1 MDKIERTNFNHNDV
15 ILDGTKYLIA
25 NGYYGYRGTLSE
37 FTKAEMVAFNL
48 NGVYDQQGDL
58 WRESVNAFNPLYT
71 VVYIKGSEMN
81 PMRVKPLKH
90 KQGID
95 IEKGLFYRN
104 TVFPFKQ
111 GTIAIK
117 SVRFADQTN
126 KELIY
131 ERYTIEASTAVGIDL
146 YTGID
151 LDVYNLSGNHLK
163 IEKIVDEIGFFFVK
177 SKTQE
182 QNLPLV
188 VGETTTRSFPEEGKT
203 VFQNNKVLRHYRIVL
218 EENKPIQIDK
228 FGGVCHSRK
237 NAYQYLD
244 MLVTKA
250 QKFGYDRRLR
260 ENEAFWRKKWE
271 IAKIEIVGDKLAELG
286 LNYSIYQLISA
297 RPYSDEVSIPAKG
310 LSGQAYK
317 GAVYWDAEVFML
329 PFFLNT
335 DQESARHII
344 MYRILGL
351 KGAMAKAKQY
361 GYAGAFYPWESQ
373 ERGYE
378 ACSDYN
384 ITNAITGEPIRTHFR
399 EKQIHVNGAVVYALK
414 QYLERTEDYSVL
426 FSGGLEMVMECA
438 KFYASYLT
446 YNRETKRYEALKID
460 GPDEYH
466 ELVDNSTYT
475 MYMIDFVFEQA
486 DNLAALTRKIDYQW
500 TVDLMKEHDY
510 NEEIKRLR
518 LIREKLYLPEPQQ
531 MVYPQFDGYFE
542 LEDIKIKDLKKRM
555 SHPDEYLGGEKGL
568 ATTTQIVKQPEIVIL
583 QALFPEKFTRIVK
596 KMNFRYY
603 EDKTEHIP
611 SLSSSMYALLAS
623 DIDKANSAYPYF
635 MNSATVNLKG
645 ETKQFNGGVFIGGMN
660 LASCGGAYY
669 ALVYGF
675 SGLKHRRFLLMAD
688 TRLASK
694 IKEVKF
700 NVIVGGRI
708 ASVKVTSTVAAVTW
722 EKGYLKKEE
731 KA

>member
-1 MDKIERTNFNHNDV
+1 M
-15 ILDGTKYLIA
+15 
-25 NGYYGYRGTLSE
+25 
-37 FTKAEMVAFNL
+37 
-48 NGVYDQQGDL
+48 
-58 WRESVNAFNPLYT
+58 
-71 VVYIKGSEMN
+71 
-81 PMRVKPLKH
+81 
-90 KQGID
+90 
-95 IEKGLFYRN
+95 
-104 TVFPFKQ
+104 
-111 GTIAIK
+111 
-117 SVRFADQTN
+117 
-126 KELIY
+126 
-131 ERYTIEASTAVGIDL
+131 
-146 YTGID
+146 
-151 LDVYNLSGNHLK
+151 
-163 IEKIVDEIGFFFVK
+163 
-177 SKTQE
+177 
-182 QNLPLV
+182 
-188 VGETTTRSFPEEGKT
+188 
-203 VFQNNKVLRHYRIVL
+203 
-218 EENKPIQIDK
+218 
-228 FGGVCHSRK
+228 
-237 NAYQYLD
+237 
-244 MLVTKA
+244 
-250 QKFGYDRRLR
+250 
-260 ENEAFWRKKWE
+260 
-271 IAKIEIVGDKLAELG
+271 
-286 LNYSIYQLISA
+286 
-297 RPYSDEVSIPAKG
+297 
-310 LSGQAYK
+310 
-317 GAVYWDAEVFML
+317 
-329 PFFLNT
+329 
-335 DQESARHII
+335 
-344 MYRILGL
+344 
-351 KGAMAKAKQY
+351 
-361 GYAGAFYPWESQ
+361 
-373 ERGYE
+373 
-378 ACSDYN
+378 
-384 ITNAITGEPIRTHFR
+384 
-399 EKQIHVNGAVVYALK
+399 NGAVVYALK

-568 ATTTQIVKQPEIVIL
+568 ATTTQIVKQPEIIIL

-603 EDKTEHIP
+603 EDKAEHIP

-694 IKEVKF
+694 IKGVKF